1 MALPPL
7 DAGAVHDTVDDAF
20 APDDAVTD
28 VGAPG
33 VVAGVAAFEGAE
45 PDPAPTELIATTVN
59 V

>member
-1 MALPPL
+1 M
-7 DAGAVHDTVDDAF
+7 DAGAVHDTIDDAF

-33 VVAGVAAFEGAE
+33 TVAVAADGMTAFDFAE
-45 PDPAPTELIATTVN
+45 TGPAPTTFVATTVN